1 MKDLLDHQSVW
12 NKGCVILH
20 WKFLS
25 MILTVFQQIFKQF
38 LGRALSRLQYFLHKL
53 QLQNQVKLTYVY
65 CSHLPWICYLH
76 QLKQSHINL
85 HYQPYSRCVLYEGL
99 WVWSYPMCLFR
110 YILSLLLILEY
121 SLLLSMLY
129 INFWIL
135 FPNSF
140 HIELFI

>member
-1 MKDLLDHQSVW
+1 MKDLLDRQNVW

-25 MILTVFQQIFKQF
+25 MILTVFQEIFKQF
-38 LGRALSRLQYFLHKL
+38 LGRALFRLQYFLHKL

-65 CSHLPWICYLH
+65 CSHLLWICYLH

-85 HYQPYSRCVLYEGL
+85 RYQPYSRCVLYEEF

-110 YILSLLLILEY
+110 YILNLSLILEY
-121 SLLLSMLY
+121 NLLLSMLY

-135 FPNSF
+135 FPSSF